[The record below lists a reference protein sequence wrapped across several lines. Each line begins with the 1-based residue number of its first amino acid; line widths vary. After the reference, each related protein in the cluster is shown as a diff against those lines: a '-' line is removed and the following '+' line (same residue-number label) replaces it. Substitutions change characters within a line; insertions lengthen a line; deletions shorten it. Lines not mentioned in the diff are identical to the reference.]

1 MLLRM
6 VEEERAVI
14 EREDKLA
21 EAAESKMNVNE
32 NVAVGDEVTKEDE
45 NQGVNVSV
53 AVMEA
58 SSSSSSSSSSSDEE
72 VVSSPNCNDSPDMIA
87 TRSMYKRTRSR
98 ANTLLPGSGLLRSPQ
113 RQMSRKE
120 LQRRRFISQD
130 SIKSIQTIIAN
141 IEKKRSENN

>member
-21 EAAESKMNVNE
+21 EAAESKMDVSE
-32 NVAVGDEVTKEDE
+32 NVTVGDEVTKE
-45 NQGVNVSV
+45 GVNVSV